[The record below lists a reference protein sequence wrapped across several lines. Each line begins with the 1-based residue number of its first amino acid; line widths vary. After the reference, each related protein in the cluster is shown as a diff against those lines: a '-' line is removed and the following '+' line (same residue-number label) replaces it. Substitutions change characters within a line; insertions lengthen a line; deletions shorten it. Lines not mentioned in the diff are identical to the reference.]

1 MSSDF
6 MDHLRKQGGDVGCDL
21 APQRLGG
28 AAPHAF
34 GSDEHAATPLSSAK
48 ATSSST
54 ASTVSLLSPPSG
66 SRGARLVAAT
76 GNLSCIR
83 PW

>member
-1 MSSDF
+1 

-21 APQRLGG
+21 APQRLPQRFGG
-28 AAPHAF
+28 AAPHAV

-48 ATSSST
+48 ATSSLT
-54 ASTVSLLSPPSG
+54 ASTMSLLSPPSG
-66 SRGARLVAAT
+66 SRGTRLVAAT